1 MAYVPSSV
9 KLPPQL
15 KDVSSSVIGRRQ
27 ATIYPATGSIDYT
40 ASNRLITFNI
50 SSEPALLDT
59 DKLYFEFD
67 ATITK
72 NFTNANPGLSDFVIP
87 NNSAESY
94 IDRLVLRVGS
104 KVICDTGYGY
114 QMAESMMHHWQP
126 QDFASSSGN
135 IMGISCIEEKA
146 GLSGATITVGTGA
159 ITVDGNNTYASRG
172 ARYLATNLGPAG
184 TGALTDN
191 ILCTST
197 VNASGAVFN
206 RSFACKFIV
215 PLRLCGFL
223 DGLTNLVPLW
233 TLDNAIAL
241 SLDIYLSSNAQVMSS
256 VTTAGAAG
264 TVVLAPS
271 YVLNNC
277 LLSADYVD
285 VSEDY
290 KNSINSFLASGNS
303 MAIPSSEFNI
313 YQFAVSAG
321 ASEQSFQLSA
331 VYKDLEAIYI
341 SWFQNLNSFG
351 FNGEDQLTNP
361 NIGTVQ
367 LQIGSKYFPS
377 DQPLDCSGRAV
388 RAFQQ
393 TAKAF
398 NPNGIEAGFSF
409 PADAYSR
416 EIRDTGTGTNIMNRA
431 ETKTYFVVG
440 FGFESL
446 LDEDDSTI
454 TGLDTSV
461 GSGIITI
468 RVRSSSTFVASTMVV
483 VCKYKQQ
490 VIVSQN
496 FSVDRML

>member
-1 MAYVPSSV
+1 MSFVPSSV

-15 KDVSSSVIGRRQ
+15 KDISSSVIGRRQ
-27 ATIYPATGSIDYT
+27 ATIYPATGSIDYS

-50 SSEPALLDT
+50 SSEPSLLDT

-67 ATITK
+67 AVITK
-72 NFTNANPGLSDFVIP
+72 QYNAASPALSDFVIP

-114 QMAESMMHHWQP
+114 QMAESMMHHWQQ
-126 QDFASSSGN
+126 QDFSCSSGH
-135 IMGISCIEEKA
+135 IMGISSIDPKD

-159 ITVDGNNTYASRG
+159 ITADGNNTYASRG
-172 ARYLATNLGPAG
+172 ARYLAMTG
-184 TGALTDN
+184 TATDN
-191 ILCTST
+191 ILQT
-197 VNASGAVFN
+197 SGAN
-206 RSFACKFIV
+206 GLTSRAFACKFIV

-233 TLDNAIAL
+233 VLDSAISL
-241 SLDIYLSSNAQVMSS
+241 SLDIYLSSNAQVMASIG
-256 VTTAGAAG
+256 TNGAAG
-264 TVVLAPS
+264 AIATAPS
-271 YVLNNC
+271 YVLQNC

-303 MAIPSSEFNI
+303 IGIPSSEFNI

-341 SWFQNLNSFG
+341 SWFQNLNSFA

-361 NIGTVQ
+361 NIGTIQ
-367 LQIGSKYFPS
+367 LQVGSKYFPS

-409 PADAYSR
+409 PADAYKV
-416 EIRDTGTGTNIMNRA
+416 EYRDTGTGTAIMNRA

-440 FGFESL
+440 FPFESL
-446 LDEDDSTI
+446 LDEDDSTL

-461 GSGIITI
+461 GSGIVTI
-468 RVRSSSTFVASTMVV
+468 RVKSSSTFVASTMVV

-490 VIVSQN
+490 VSVSQN
-496 FSVDRML
+496 YLVDRML